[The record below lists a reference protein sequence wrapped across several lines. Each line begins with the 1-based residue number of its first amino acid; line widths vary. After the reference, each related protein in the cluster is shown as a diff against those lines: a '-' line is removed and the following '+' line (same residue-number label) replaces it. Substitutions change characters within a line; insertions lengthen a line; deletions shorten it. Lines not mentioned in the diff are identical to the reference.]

1 MKGDDDCQGIFHQEE
16 NHFIRT
22 VGHVGQKIPT
32 DDEKRQIL
40 GQSDV
45 DHRPHRCAEEPFVQ
59 EYTALF
65 SIQLRPG
72 LLMNRSRWFDLHLQ
86 IHAEL

>member
-1 MKGDDDCQGIFHQEE
+1 MFVLRVLHAFSKVNHIVHTRMKGDDNCQGIFHQEE

-22 VGHVGQKIPT
+22 IGHVGQKIPT

-59 EYTALF
+59 E
-65 SIQLRPG
+65 
-72 LLMNRSRWFDLHLQ
+72 
-86 IHAEL
+86 